1 MDNSLNQPILILKW
15 SIQNV
20 SLHGGWRTKCCG
32 WLHHHE
38 AWSQLLFV
46 SELHS
51 LLSLRFQ
58 HRDAAATQTKQIC
71 QRCASGLGLCWS
83 QWDRAAFHRPKG
95 REITAEDLAL
105 SVGQTPA
112 DTEWNPT
119 KYYMWWILI
128 WSGVFL
134 EIYQPSK
141 YLRSN
146 NLKVPFIVHL
156 HKFTSC
162 STT

>member
-1 MDNSLNQPILILKW
+1 MFPYMGDGGLSVVDDCTIMKHEVNFCLS
-15 SIQNV
+15 V
-20 SLHGGWRTKCCG
+20 SDTT
-32 WLHHHE
+32 
-38 AWSQLLFV
+38 
-46 SELHS
+46 

-95 REITAEDLAL
+95 REITAEDLAV

-112 DTEWNPT
+112 DTECNPT

-146 NLKVPFIVHL
+146 NLKVPFIVYL
-156 HKFTSC
+156 HKCTSC